1 MGETENG
8 GTGDTVKGRKGD
20 GIFPP
25 MTDFPHSPILPFSV
39 SPIPRRGFLRG
50 ATGGAIVI
58 AGAAFLP
65 AGCAR
70 TYPQASNDNADLKAL
85 SPKEYAVA
93 RAAAEALLVGV
104 PVSATT
110 VAKRIDQELA
120 WVGEPIRTDMKTVLS
135 LTEHLT
141 PLTGRVRRFTALE
154 RDDRLAYLNNWR
166 DSRLQL
172 RRAAYQALKGFV
184 YYFAYIDDATRPITR
199 FVGPWPERLKFDV
212 RPVDFGEIA

>member
-1 MGETENG
+1 MSETVQ
-8 GTGDTVKGRKGD
+8 TPRDTAEYEKPG
-20 GIFPP
+20 
-25 MTDFPHSPILPFSV
+25 HPISGAL
-39 SPIPRRGFLRG
+39 PRRGFLKG
-50 ATGGAIVI
+50 SAGGAVVI
-58 AGAAFLP
+58 ALGSLVS

-70 TYPQASNDNADLKAL
+70 TYPQADSDNADLKAL

-110 VAKRIDQELA
+110 VAKRMDQELA

-135 LTEHLT
+135 LTEHFTL
-141 PLTGRVRRFTALE
+141 LGGRRRRFSELPPE
-154 RDDRLAYLNNWR
+154 QRLAYMYTWR

-184 YYFAYIDDATRPITR
+184 YYFAYIDDATRPLTR
-199 FVGPWPERLKFDV
+199 FGGPWTERAKLPVK
-212 RPVDFGEIA
+212 PVDFGEVV

>member
-1 MGETENG
+1 MS
-8 GTGDTVKGRKGD
+8 DDLR
-20 GIFPP
+20 
-25 MTDFPHSPILPFSV
+25 TD
-39 SPIPRRGFLRG
+39 RRGFLR
-50 ATGGAIVI
+50 ASAGGAAIISI
-58 AGAAFLP
+58 AAVLP
-65 AGCAR
+65 SGCSR

-85 SPKEYAVA
+85 SAKEYAVA

-141 PLTGRVRRFTALE
+141 PLGGRVRRFTELE
-154 RDDRLAYLNNWR
+154 PDVRLAYLQTWR

-199 FVGPWPERLKFDV
+199 FAGPWPERAKFPIK
-212 RPVDFGEIA
+212 PVDFGDIA